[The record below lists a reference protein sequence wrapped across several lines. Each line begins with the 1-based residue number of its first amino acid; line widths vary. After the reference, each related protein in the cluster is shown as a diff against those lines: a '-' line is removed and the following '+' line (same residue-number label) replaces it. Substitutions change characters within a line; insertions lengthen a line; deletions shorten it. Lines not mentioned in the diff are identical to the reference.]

1 MNKKIQNLLLIIGS
15 LLIIEDIIN
24 IYGISEFKN
33 LTFLND
39 LKSFF
44 EKSNLNSRDFIIFK
58 INN

>member
-44 EKSNLNSRDFIIFK
+44 E
-58 INN
+58 